1 MNLYIVT
8 ILVKGL
14 YSYEPSNCPSDW
26 KRSGCYDVTV
36 ECHRKVTYEVT
47 ARSRGEAFDLAG
59 KESWKDDRTQ
69 DWLEIG
75 CVFIE
80 SSPDYELAEAIP
92 VKETPWQDG
101 PAEIHNVGRFTSTL
115 TRMTRRI
122 ALKMPFAV
130 PAA

>member
-36 ECHRKVTYEVT
+36 ECHRKATYEVT
-47 ARSRGEAFDLAG
+47 ARNRKEAFDLAG
-59 KESWKDDRTQ
+59 KETWKDDRTQ
-69 DWLEIG
+69 DWQELG
-75 CVFIE
+75 CVFVD
-80 SSPDYELAEAIP
+80 SDPDYDFAEAIP
-92 VKETPWQDG
+92 VKITAWQDG
-101 PAEIHNVGRFTSTL
+101 PNPERIRERFTNSSTKPVHK
-115 TRMTRRI
+115 I
-122 ALKMPFAV
+122 ILKMPFEV